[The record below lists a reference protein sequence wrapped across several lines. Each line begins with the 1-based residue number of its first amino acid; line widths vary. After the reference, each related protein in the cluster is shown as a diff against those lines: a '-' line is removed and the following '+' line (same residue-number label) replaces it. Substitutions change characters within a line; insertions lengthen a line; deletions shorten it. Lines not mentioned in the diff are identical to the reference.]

1 MGEDF
6 RGTSVFFAFAFWFI
20 CYLKKTEART
30 VKKRNVYNTLITV
43 YIHKCKI
50 QKWKK
55 EKQPY
60 LFNSSDFTS
69 FFHALKFLFF
79 SSLLLLLLDLP
90 SPLLGQGEGSWC
102 AYVHSDTYTH
112 TNLRDRCKC
121 QLLLLYGVLVGREST
136 GLTNRSSGCY
146 ERIWNL
152 QKRNKAGKA
161 QGTQRTRR

>member
-20 CYLKKTEART
+20 CYWKG
-30 VKKRNVYNTLITV
+30 NVYNTHITV
-43 YIHKCKI
+43 YLHICKI

-60 LFNSSDFTS
+60 LFNSSDLTS

-121 QLLLLYGVLVGREST
+121 QLLLLYWVLVGREST
-136 GLTNRSSGCY
+136 GLTNRGSGRY
-146 ERIWNL
+146 ERDL
-152 QKRNKAGKA
+152 EPSETQKSR
-161 QGTQRTRR
+161 QGTWFTKNEKINRQ